1 MDAFRV
7 ERETVWHWINFVEG
21 KMIFKP
27 NLFWGRYTLLIIIM
41 ETLFNNFVIYYIYTI
56 VNLTN

>member
-1 MDAFRV
+1 M
-7 ERETVWHWINFVEG
+7 NFTKSILKVKESDD
-21 KMIFKP
+21 KRA
-27 NLFWGRYTLLIIIM
+27 LFNRCFIIIIIIIIM

>member
-1 MDAFRV
+1 MV
-7 ERETVWHWINFVEG
+7 LIEERTDHAAKRNNYARTI
-21 KMIFKP
+21 
-27 NLFWGRYTLLIIIM
+27 IIIM